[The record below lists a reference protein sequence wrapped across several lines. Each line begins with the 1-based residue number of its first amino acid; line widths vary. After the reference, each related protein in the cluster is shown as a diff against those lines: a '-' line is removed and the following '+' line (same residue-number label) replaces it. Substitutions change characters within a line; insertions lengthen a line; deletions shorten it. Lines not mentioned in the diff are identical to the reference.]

1 MGASSVSYQWQIQP
15 APTLSFQCSNDCWVS
30 IQQRCIFFSID
41 SLLTVQFL
49 QEWEHTKT
57 WGSQLY
63 DVTYTIKGSNP
74 RVLDSTTDKGR
85 QKACDAFCSNQSFR
99 FKFSCTSR
107 ILSGY
112 LSSILQESII
122 SAFFTTSNGR
132 PSSRVNMGR
141 RVRVAG
147 PDWETECE
155 WIRDPYGAREYSL
168 IWRHCQW
175 KCQTIQ
181 NIEMNR
187 LVHLFDKVI
196 ICFSLILHC
205 W

>member
-85 QKACDAFCSNQSFR
+85 QKACDAFSSNQSFR
-99 FKFSCTSR
+99 FFECQLHNWDFIWLPLFNSTRVHNFSLLYHLKR
-107 ILSGY
+107 K
-112 LSSILQESII
+112 
-122 SAFFTTSNGR
+122 AFQSCEYGEKGE
-132 PSSRVNMGR
+132 GR
-141 RVRVAG
+141 R
-147 PDWETECE
+147 
-155 WIRDPYGAREYSL
+155 ARL
-168 IWRHCQW
+168 G
-175 KCQTIQ
+175 
-181 NIEMNR
+181 
-187 LVHLFDKVI
+187 D
-196 ICFSLILHC
+196 
-205 W
+205 